1 MNNQSVLV
9 NFNVPNSTKYR
20 FDKVCHL
27 TGRTRTSVLVELMNG
42 YILSQSDQLS
52 LLSNRMD
59 RIDQAL
65 ASTDARSTGYDEPL
79 AFFGTHDDGG
89 W

>member
-9 NFNVPNSTKYR
+9 NFNVPNSIKHR

-42 YILSQSDQLS
+42 YILSQANHLN
-52 LLSNRMD
+52 LLSDRLD

-65 ASTDARSTGYDEPL
+65 ASNDTGSTGYDEPID
-79 AFFGTHDDGG
+79 FFTSHDEGN

>member
-1 MNNQSVLV
+1 MNQDVILI
-9 NFNVPNSTKYR
+9 NFNVPNSTKHR

-42 YILSQSDQLS
+42 YILSQSSHLN
-52 LLSNRMD
+52 LLSDRLD

-65 ASTDARSTGYDEPL
+65 ASNDTGSTGYDEPIG
-79 AFFGTHDDGG
+79 FFTSHDGVD

>member
-1 MNNQSVLV
+1 MTTDTTLI
-9 NFNVPNSTKYR
+9 NFNAPNSTRLR

-42 YILSQSDQLS
+42 YILSQSDHLN
-52 LLSNRMD
+52 LLSDRLD

-65 ASTDARSTGYDEPL
+65 ASTDTGSNGYDEPID
-79 AFFGTHDDGG
+79 FFTSHDEGN

>member
-1 MNNQSVLV
+1 MNQSSVLV
-9 NFNVPNSTKYR
+9 NFNVPNSTKHR

-42 YILSQSDQLS
+42 YILSQSDHLN
-52 LLSNRMD
+52 LLSNRLD
-59 RIDQAL
+59 QIDQAL
-65 ASTDARSTGYDEPL
+65 ASSDVGSVGYDEPL
-79 AFFGTHDDGG
+79 AFFSSHDEGN